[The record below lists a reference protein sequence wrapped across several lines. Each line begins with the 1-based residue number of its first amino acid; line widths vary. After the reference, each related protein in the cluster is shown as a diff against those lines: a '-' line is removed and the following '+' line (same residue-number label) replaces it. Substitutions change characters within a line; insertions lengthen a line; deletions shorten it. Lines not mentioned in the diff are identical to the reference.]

1 MRMEMGRARKTG
13 FSGLLLV
20 FLAEI
25 VPALP
30 TVGKAKKAE
39 YFYPT
44 NTVFTL
50 LWPLRALPRLAT
62 WKSDP

>member
-1 MRMEMGRARKTG
+1 MTW
-13 FSGLLLV
+13 FSGLLIV

-30 TVGKAKKAE
+30 TVGEARKAE

-50 LWPLRALPRLAT
+50 LWPLRALPRLVT
-62 WKSDP
+62 